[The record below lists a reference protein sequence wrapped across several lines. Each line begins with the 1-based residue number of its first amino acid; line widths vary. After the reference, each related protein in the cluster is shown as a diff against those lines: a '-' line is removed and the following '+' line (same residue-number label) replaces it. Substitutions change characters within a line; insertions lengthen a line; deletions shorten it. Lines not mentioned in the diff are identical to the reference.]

1 MITLDEARRNI
12 GESVIYTQPHG
23 VKTEDGV
30 ITSVG
35 PQFVFVR
42 YGNDRRSKAT
52 HPDNLELTAVAEA
65 VAFEDV
71 RWPRR

>member
-1 MITLDEARRNI
+1 MITLDQAPANI
-12 GESVIYTQPHG
+12 GNPVIYTQPHG

-35 PQFVFVR
+35 AQFVFVR
-42 YGNDRRSKAT
+42 YGNDRHSKAT

-65 VAFEDV
+65 SPYENV

>member
-1 MITLDEARRNI
+1 MITLDQARANI
-12 GESVIYTQPHG
+12 GSPVIYTQPHG

-42 YGNDRRSKAT
+42 YGNDRHSNVETGKVWVSRS
-52 HPDNLELTAVAEA
+52 LEEVGAS
-65 VAFEDV
+65 
-71 RWPRR
+71 